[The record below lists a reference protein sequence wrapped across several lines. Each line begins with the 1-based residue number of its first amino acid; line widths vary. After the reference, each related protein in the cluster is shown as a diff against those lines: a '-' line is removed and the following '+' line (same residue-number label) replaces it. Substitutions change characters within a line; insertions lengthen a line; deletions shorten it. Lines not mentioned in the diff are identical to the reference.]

1 MLAIAREGALL
12 QKSDWLACEVCTAVY
27 GFEHLPYILLS
38 QVDRMRFFIF
48 IVLALYVSVIYAVD
62 DGQHYR
68 IGPGDV
74 ISVVVFGEDDLSLK
88 KVRVSTSGSISFAL
102 LGEVDVRDFTA
113 SELESEV
120 VRRLKDGYLRN
131 PVVTVSVLEYRLF
144 YVNGEVKSPGG
155 YSYVEGLTVQ
165 KAITLAG
172 GLTGRASKEKITL
185 LKEGKIKS
193 AKNVDF
199 SARVNPGDVINVDE
213 SFFFY
218 VNGEVKKPGGY
229 SYIDGLTVQKAITLA
244 GGFTGR
250 ASKQKIKLEKESQP
264 GVTKKA
270 GLNTAV
276 SAGDIITVG
285 ESFF

>member
-1 MLAIAREGALL
+1 
-12 QKSDWLACEVCTAVY
+12 
-27 GFEHLPYILLS
+27 
-38 QVDRMRFFIF
+38 MRFFILF
-48 IVLALYVSVIYAVD
+48 VLAVNVSAIYAAD
-62 DGQHYR
+62 DSQHYR
-68 IGPGDV
+68 VGPGDV

-88 KVRVSTSGSISFAL
+88 RVRVSTNGSISFAL

-113 SELESEV
+113 SELESEL

-131 PVVTVSVLEYRLF
+131 PAVTVSVLEYRLF
-144 YVNGEVKSPGG
+144 YINGEVKSPGG

-172 GLTGRASKEKITL
+172 GLTARASKEKITL
-185 LKEGKIKS
+185 LREGKREFAEK
-193 AKNVDF
+193 VDF
-199 SARVNPGDVINVDE
+199 TARVNPGDVINIDE

-229 SYIDGLTVQKAITLA
+229 SHIDGLTVQKAITLA
-244 GGFTGR
+244 GGFTER
-250 ASKQKIKLEKESQP
+250 ASKQKIMLEKESQP